1 MRLEITLD
9 KKIIRSKF
17 DLDTKYDEL
26 RNRINRHVLVIS
38 DELKAIWDKDAEEN
52 GYKKDYD
59 EWLSSILRDN
69 DKIKK
74 VSIEKSEE
82 GSQKP
87 ISEETIIIN
96 TALESKDKIV
106 IGDYDKSLGNRF
118 NKIRFVS
125 YESFLRENKQTV
137 KLSDIEEVLVK
148 NKCEELFDIYETPI
162 RVEVTYGN
170 ADILARY
177 LSKFY
182 EESTNIT
189 IKDKF
194 LGNPENERNLKQY
207 ILKYI
212 NRDKCRIKF
221 ILYWDKKDK
230 EHLEQ
235 RFKDYDGFKSDV
247 VLAKKDMAH
256 SSYIE
261 TDRYMIDLGYRLKVF
276 GGLEN
281 DGETEYEIVNITK
294 K

>member
-9 KKIIRSKF
+9 KRIIRSKF
-17 DLDTKYDEL
+17 DIDTKYDEL
-26 RNRINRHVLVIS
+26 RNRINRHILVIS

-52 GYKKDYD
+52 GYKKEYD
-59 EWLSSILRDN
+59 EWISSIFREE

-74 VSIEKSEE
+74 VSIKKPEE
-82 GSQKP
+82 SFEKP
-87 ISEETIIIN
+87 ISEENIIID
-96 TALESKDKIV
+96 TALLSKDKIV
-106 IGDYDKSLGNRF
+106 VADYDKSLKSRF
-118 NKIRFVS
+118 SKIKFVS
-125 YESFLRENKQTV
+125 YEAFLRENKQTV
-137 KLSDIEEVLVK
+137 RLSDIEEVLVK
-148 NKCEELFDIYETPI
+148 NKCEELFDIYETPV

-182 EESTNIT
+182 EESTIIT

-212 NRDKCRIKF
+212 NRERCRIKF
-221 ILYWDKKDK
+221 ILFWEKKDK

-247 VLAKKDMAH
+247 ILVKKDMAH

-261 TDRYMIDLGYRLKVF
+261 TDKYMIDLGYRLKVF

>member
-59 EWLSSILRDN
+59 EWLSSILREN
-69 DKIKK
+69 YKIKK

-87 ISEETIIIN
+87 TSEETIIIN
-96 TALESKDKIV
+96 SALESKDKIV

-182 EESTNIT
+182 KESTNIT

-247 VLAKKDMAH
+247 ILAKKDMAH

-261 TDRYMIDLGYRLKVF
+261 TDKYMIDLGYRLKVF

>member
-59 EWLSSILRDN
+59 EWLSSILREN
-69 DKIKK
+69 YKIKK

-87 ISEETIIIN
+87 TSEETIIIN
-96 TALESKDKIV
+96 SALESKDKIV